1 MAAVNG
7 RELVLDML
15 LLVEKKEE
23 YSHRLI
29 QDVLSKY
36 DYLETVEKSFIKRL
50 FEGTLERRIE
60 LDYYIDRVSST
71 PVRKMKPVIRNLLRL
86 SVYQIYYMDSIR
98 DAAAVNEAVKL
109 AAKRKFV
116 NLKGFVNGVLRKAA
130 STKGSIAMPDKEK

>member
-15 LLVEKKEE
+15 LMVEKEEE

-71 PVRKMKPVIRNLLRL
+71 PVRK
-86 SVYQIYYMDSIR
+86 
-98 DAAAVNEAVKL
+98 
-109 AAKRKFV
+109 
-116 NLKGFVNGVLRKAA
+116 
-130 STKGSIAMPDKEK
+130 